1 MSTDPLAL
9 QIVIASTRP
18 ARKGPLVAS
27 WFLEQARKADGY
39 QVELIDL
46 AAVNLPMFDEP
57 RHPRFRQYEHEHT
70 RAWSAVVDR
79 ADCFVFVV
87 PEYNFS
93 APPSLLNALDYL
105 SQEWAYKPAG
115 FVSYGGVAGGTR
127 SVQMLKQTVTA
138 LKMMPMFEGVI
149 IPFFT
154 QYENKETGV
163 FDPGKT
169 QADAAQVMLKEL
181 ARWAGAL
188 KPLRR
193 PGRG

>member
-1 MSTDPLAL
+1 MADEPLAL
-9 QIVIASTRP
+9 HIVIASTRE

-27 WFLEQARKADGY
+27 WFLEQARKREEY
-39 QVELIDL
+39 RVELIDL

-57 RHPRFRQYEHEHT
+57 RHPRLRQYEHAHT
-70 RAWSAVVDR
+70 KAWSAVIDR

-93 APPSLLNALDYL
+93 APPSLLSALDYL
-105 SQEWAYKPAG
+105 SREWAYKPAG

-149 IPFFT
+149 IPFFS
-154 QYENKETGV
+154 QYESKETGA

-169 QADAAQVMLKEL
+169 QADAAHVMLAEL
-181 ARWAGAL
+181 ARWARAL
-188 KPLRR
+188 KPLRN
-193 PGRG
+193 PAGG